1 MSLRFRAVLIA
12 GISLAVLWAAAAA
25 WMMQGVRTDLDRTL
39 DGRLAMSARMVA
51 GLLER
56 GALELAKPDSDLD
69 GAVRVDGGEGISCLI
84 RGLHGEVLAR
94 TKDSPAGIDHVAT
107 GYSVHEEGGRHWRVY
122 VLNANGYQITTAD
135 RIDQRNLLIEDLL
148 RAAGVPFLIA
158 VLGGLGALWIGI
170 GRGLAPLENL
180 RNQLR
185 ARQTEDTSPIAVH
198 RSPSELRP
206 VLDAMNGLLG
216 RLALALSSQRAFT
229 DAAAHELRTPL
240 TVIDTHLQ
248 VIRLTDREDAEFSLR
263 SAEEGV
269 RRLRRTLDQMMTLAR
284 TEADVTQHEGN
295 CASIVAAVQT
305 ALGRLGDDERD
316 RVDVIID
323 GEDQPAAMPKSMLE
337 TAVRNLTE
345 NAVLYSP
352 KAQRVDVAVVFD
364 RAASCCRITVAD
376 RGPGLSQEQIAQIG
390 RRFWRG
396 DQGRKQGDGSG
407 LGISIVRAIS
417 DRFGA
422 QLRLRPR
429 ADGGLVA
436 EISVPLCVSETLE
449 QQR

>member
-12 GISLAVLWAAAAA
+12 GISIAVLWAAAAA
-25 WMMQGVRTDLDRTL
+25 WMMQGVRADLDRTL

-56 GALELAKPDSDLD
+56 GALEPAKPDGDLTE
-69 GAVRVDGGEGISCLI
+69 AVRVDGGEGISCLI

-94 TKDSPAGIDHVAT
+94 TNDSPTGIDSVAT
-107 GYSVHEEGGRHWRVY
+107 GYSVHEERGQKWRVY

-148 RAAGVPFLIA
+148 RAAGIPFLIA

-170 GRGLAPLENL
+170 GRGLAPLKNL
-180 RNQLR
+180 RHQLR

-216 RLALALSSQRAFT
+216 RLASALSSQRAFT

-248 VIRLTDREDAEFSLR
+248 VIRITDREDAEFSLR

-269 RRLRRTLDQMMTLAR
+269 RRLRRTLDQMMILAR
-284 TEADVTQHEGN
+284 TEADVTQVEGN
-295 CASIVAAVQT
+295 CTSIVSAVQT
-305 ALGRLGDDERD
+305 ALGRLGDGACD
-316 RVDVIID
+316 RVDLTIEGD
-323 GEDQPAAMPKSMLE
+323 DRRAAMPKSMLE
-337 TAVRNLTE
+337 TAVRNLAE

-352 KAQRVDVAVVFD
+352 RERRVDVAVVFD
-364 RAASCCRITVAD
+364 QEAARCRITVAD
-376 RGPGLSQEQIAQIG
+376 RGPGLGQEQIAQVG

-422 QLRLRPR
+422 RLKLGPRPG
-429 ADGGLVA
+429 GGLIA
-436 EISVPLCVSETLE
+436 EISVPLCVDDSREKP
-449 QQR
+449 R